1 MTIIYSDQGVLTGQR
16 AVVGYRGQMCEVRL
30 IGRAVAN
37 KLIRENHYS
46 RRTYNNSL
54 HHFGVFVD
62 GRLCG
67 ALQWGQA
74 MNPASGGGIVKGA
87 TIDQW
92 RELNRMWIS
101 DDAPRNTESSAIAAS
116 VKVLRHIAPQVAFLQ
131 SFADERCGGLGVV
144 YQAASFGF
152 FGSHIATFWRLD
164 GEWFHNIAATTGR
177 AAGGARAAELRRRID
192 EAERFDLRQFRYLRF
207 LKPWAR
213 RACLLT
219 EEPYPKPEPVEPA

>member
-87 TIDQW
+87 KID
-92 RELNRMWIS
+92 
-101 DDAPRNTESSAIAAS
+101 
-116 VKVLRHIAPQVAFLQ
+116 
-131 SFADERCGGLGVV
+131 
-144 YQAASFGF
+144 QAASFGF

-164 GEWFHNIAATTGR
+164 GEWFHNIAATAPKSTSGVR
-177 AAGGARAAELRRRID
+177 GMVLQGRID